1 MNEEE
6 GMNMERHVTF
16 VAVINIAFGFLGI
29 FLGFVLFVVLV
40 GAGFISRDP
49 EAMTITTIVGVA
61 VACFLILTSI
71 PEIIGGFG
79 LLKRRPWARILVLII
94 AVMDLLFIPIG
105 TLIGIYELW
114 VLLQEDTAK
123 LFITSN
129 KA

>member
-1 MNEEE
+1 
-6 GMNMERHVTF
+6 MEKHVTL

-29 FLGFVLFVVLV
+29 FFGLVLFVVLI
-40 GAGFISRDP
+40 GAGIISHDP
-49 EAMTITTIVGVA
+49 EALKITTIVGIA
-61 VACFLILTSI
+61 VGCFLILTSI

-79 LLKRRPWARILVLII
+79 LLRRRPWARILILVI

-123 LFITSN
+123 LF
-129 KA
+129 KASQQA

>member
-1 MNEEE
+1 
-6 GMNMERHVTF
+6 MEKHVTF

-29 FLGFVLFVVLV
+29 FLGFVLFVILI
-40 GAGFISRDP
+40 GAGLISHDP
-49 EAMTITTIVGVA
+49 EAMTITTIVGIA
-61 VACFLILTSI
+61 VGCFLILISI

-79 LLKRRPWARILVLII
+79 LLKRRPWARVLVLII
-94 AVMDLLFIPIG
+94 AVLDLMFIPLG

-123 LFITSN
+123 LFQAS

>member
-1 MNEEE
+1 MSEEE

-29 FLGFVLFVVLV
+29 FIALVLLVVLI
-40 GAGFISRDP
+40 GAGIISHDP
-49 EAMTITTIVGVA
+49 EAMKITTLVGVSI
-61 VACFLILTSI
+61 ACFLILTSI

-79 LLKRRPWARILVLII
+79 LLKRRPWARILILVI
-94 AVMDLLFIPIG
+94 AVMDLIFIPIG

-123 LFITSN
+123 LF
-129 KA
+129 KASD

>member
-1 MNEEE
+1 
-6 GMNMERHVTF
+6 MEKHVTL

-29 FLGFVLFVVLV
+29 FIGLILFVVLV
-40 GAGFISRDP
+40 GAGIISHDP
-49 EAMTITTIVGVA
+49 HAMTVTSIVGVA
-61 VACFLILTSI
+61 MACFLILTSI

-79 LLKRRPWARILVLII
+79 LLKRKPWARVLVLVI
-94 AVMDLLFIPIG
+94 AVLDLMLIPIG

-123 LFITSN
+123 LFQASG